1 MSTKKEKCSVPYE
14 NHVWDSEELNP
25 HCHICGLLMRDDSVQ
40 SESIKNSP
48 FVDGQYKEGA
58 LIINPRDKKF
68 LEDNG
73 VDTSGMNITKDIATC
88 SSESIEWEESLSEYG
103 QLHSEDCCVNFP
115 EDSRACDVDTGVVD
129 CCENMRVIANFVTA
143 EKEKSRKEENDRW
156 VEMAEAHRPHCS
168 ATGNKMLTSMMGKKN
183 RISKAI
189 TTAVAKREESYREEI
204 LDKLRNATCY
214 SDPSRGV
221 LLSNPPQHRCDACG
235 KLWYVGDKA
244 PVCEYIRKADIT
256 NLKH

>member
-1 MSTKKEKCSVPYE
+1 MFKDLPEGQTYSCEK
-14 NHVWDSEELNP
+14 HVWDSEELNP
-25 HCHICGLLMRDDSVQ
+25 NCHSCGLLMRDDSVQ

-88 SSESIEWEESLSEYG
+88 SSESIECELMVQKIVEEGFNKGNIAIPSGSKWLYEVLSK
-103 QLHSEDCCVNFP
+103 
-115 EDSRACDVDTGVVD
+115 AIT
-129 CCENMRVIANFVTA
+129 TA
-143 EKEKSRKEENDRW
+143 EERGWSKGWYAAKKDDVSLEKD
-156 VEMAEAHRPHCS
+156 
-168 ATGNKMLTSMMGKKN
+168 
-183 RISKAI
+183 AI

>member
-40 SESIKNSP
+40 SESIECERQFDWFGYRFSS
-48 FVDGQYKEGA
+48 
-58 LIINPRDKKF
+58 
-68 LEDNG
+68 
-73 VDTSGMNITKDIATC
+73 T
-88 SSESIEWEESLSEYG
+88 SESIEWEKEFDSKYIRGDFGDVNEKGDVVPLKSLK
-103 QLHSEDCCVNFP
+103 DFIR
-115 EDSRACDVDTGVVD
+115 D
-129 CCENMRVIANFVTA
+129 
-143 EKEKSRKEENDRW
+143 
-156 VEMAEAHRPHCS
+156 
-168 ATGNKMLTSMMGKKN
+168 
-183 RISKAI
+183 AI